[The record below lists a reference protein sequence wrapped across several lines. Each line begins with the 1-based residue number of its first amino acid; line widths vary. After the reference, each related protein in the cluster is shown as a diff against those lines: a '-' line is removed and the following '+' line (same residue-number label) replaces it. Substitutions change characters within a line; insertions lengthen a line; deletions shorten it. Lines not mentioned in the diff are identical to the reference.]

1 MWSNIKYLF
10 RADPTLSR
18 PLEKKIP
25 QLLSVASSQ
34 VLITLDMPHNEVAA
48 AAVAAR
54 FLGSAPFGIGCGRAS
69 SIIVWLD
76 GGPATPCLAT
86 SRHSKS

>member
-1 MWSNIKYLF
+1 M
-10 RADPTLSR
+10 
-18 PLEKKIP
+18 KKIP
-25 QLLSVASSQ
+25 QLLSVARSQ
-34 VLITLDMPHNEVAA
+34 VLITLDIPHNEVA

-54 FLGSAPFGIGCGRAS
+54 FLGSALFGIGCGRAS

-86 SRHSKS
+86 LRHSKS